1 MTLEELKAL
10 QEARRDVGRRDVTE
24 TFTVTPIKASE
35 VARKRELRL
44 AIAQLI
50 TIGLGG
56 VVVLALFF
64 IITVAGLL

>member
-1 MTLEELKAL
+1 MTLEELKAM
-10 QEARRDVGRRDVTE
+10 QAGRRDVTE
-24 TFTVTPIKASE
+24 AFTVGPIKASE

-50 TIGLGG
+50 AIGLGG
-56 VVVLALFF
+56 AVVIALLF

>member
-1 MTLEELKAL
+1 MTLEELKAM
-10 QEARRDVGRRDVTE
+10 QASRRDVTE
-24 TFTVTPIKASE
+24 AFTVAPIKASE

>member
-1 MTLEELKAL
+1 MTLEELKAM
-10 QEARRDVGRRDVTE
+10 QASRRDVTE
-24 TFTVTPIKASE
+24 AFTVAPIKASE

-44 AIAQLI
+44 AIVQLI